1 MHFLFSHWSKSSHFW
16 VQEVV
21 YRIGLLHTRCL
32 QRFGPWLINSLKSS
46 WPSLIK
52 KPRIQNS
59 VSNVKTVLP
68 HYTKDGSFGVK
79 IEGTAGF
86 NMIPNSGSR
95 LWFDRHTVWES
106 AIWRKN
112 WSLRKASLSS
122 TTAER
127 HRFQGFSR
135 QEKWELNIS
144 LDASTKQ
151 SYSWISAA
159 ASSEFSRWSNT
170 VRDVAFKRRP
180 RWTKTNLPL
189 EKAAPNSSIEKTTFL
204 QCMVLPKNLLEIN
217 LFESSVDEN
226 KLSGRISTSPRNS
239 PLSSLIRQ
247 THRYGV
253 RKKDS
258 LKASFMK
265 TPAGCFIYWIILLI
279 YMGFTTNATT
289 SMLSF
294 TNQFCCHCSVDFV
307 VSMPIGETT
316 TVLTTAHGSPCGSP
330 PWITRIPVG
339 FSSPKLPSSMGQLQ
353 LHGSG
358 CSLTLPKLQNGW
370 RIYKCAFYQGLCK
383 TRVLQSPRRN
393 AHSVR
398 FMWKSHFW

>member
-1 MHFLFSHWSKSSHFW
+1 MLRLVVVKVLASYLCGSDTATASGTLGSPFSPHQKNNVLGTLCQTWRQFCLIIGRMEALVWRLKEPPASTWSP
-16 VQEVV
+16 
-21 YRIGLLHTRCL
+21 ILG
-32 QRFGPWLINSLKSS
+32 
-46 WPSLIK
+46 
-52 KPRIQNS
+52 
-59 VSNVKTVLP
+59 
-68 HYTKDGSFGVK
+68 
-79 IEGTAGF
+79 AGF
-86 NMIPNSGSR
+86 GSTGTRSGTNSN
-95 LWFDRHTVWES
+95 LE
-106 AIWRKN
+106 KN

-122 TTAER
+122 TAAER

-159 ASSEFSRWSNT
+159 ASPEFSRWSNT

-204 QCMVLPKNLLEIN
+204 QCMVLPKTLLEIN

-226 KLSGRISTSPRNS
+226 KLSGRISTSPRNI

-307 VSMPIGETT
+307 VSMPIGETI
-316 TVLTTAHGSPCGSP
+316 TVLTTAHGSPCGSR